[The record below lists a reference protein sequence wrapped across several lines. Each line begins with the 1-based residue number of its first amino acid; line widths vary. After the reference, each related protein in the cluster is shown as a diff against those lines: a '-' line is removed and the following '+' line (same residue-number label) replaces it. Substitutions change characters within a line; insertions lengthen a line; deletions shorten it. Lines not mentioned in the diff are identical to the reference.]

1 MIKVWRESLIA
12 QPRCRTNDAMEKL
25 ALTTTAAAKLNTGE
39 LDLHIVC
46 QLLENPYLPQLV
58 EQLRLFADST
68 ESTALGTCRPTMSI
82 TGGLRQKQCKAHPRD
97 KMATKFA
104 LKDPRSHAIP
114 PMRPDMVMIH
124 AAFEALLADLMR
136 QVGTYVKEQTKLT
149 GDIMENMIWK
159 SGGTA
164 LT

>member
-1 MIKVWRESLIA
+1 
-12 QPRCRTNDAMEKL
+12 MEKL

-68 ESTALGTCRPTMSI
+68 ESTALGTYRPTLSI
-82 TGGLRQKQCKAHPRD
+82 AGGLRQKQCKAHPRD
-97 KMATKFA
+97 KMATKLA

-114 PMRPDMVMIH
+114 PMRPDMVMIRS
-124 AAFEALLADLMR
+124 AFEALLTDLMR
-136 QVGTYVKEQTKLT
+136 QADAHVKEQTKLT
-149 GDIMENMIWK
+149 GDIVENMIRK

-164 LT
+164 LN